1 MECIY
6 VLSSSMYKER
16 LYFYKNFFFFC
27 IPDRSNQVHYFMAPI
42 CSTCSLF
49 TFVCVCFIECSINY
63 SGRLIVLLNRSPPK
77 RWTKNNPSERSS
89 WKLKIKK
96 REQKHSITTI
106 AGQIKSRLGI
116 KTSLKCSAMLKN
128 AVSPAINRGKL
139 TSIVVQIHGF
149 SYWYRR
155 LMDPEGGVEIS
166 AETTADVGQSWTPA
180 NASVIIVSLQGESPI
195 FQTRSI
201 TWFLCDQIITRSQK
215 DGCELLLF
223 IA

>member
-1 MECIY
+1 
-6 VLSSSMYKER
+6 
-16 LYFYKNFFFFC
+16 
-27 IPDRSNQVHYFMAPI
+27 MAPI

-77 RWTKNNPSERSS
+77 RWTKNNHNVRSS

-106 AGQIKSRLGI
+106 AGQIKSRLDI

-128 AVSPAINRGKL
+128 AVSPAINRRKL

-201 TWFLCDQIITRSQK
+201 TWFLCDQIITRSQR
-215 DGCELLLF
+215 GCELLLF

>member
-6 VLSSSMYKER
+6 VLSSSLYKER
-16 LYFYKNFFFFC
+16 LYFYKNFFFC

-128 AVSPAINRGKL
+128 AVSAAINRGKL
-139 TSIVVQIHGF
+139 T
-149 SYWYRR
+149 
-155 LMDPEGGVEIS
+155 
-166 AETTADVGQSWTPA
+166 
-180 NASVIIVSLQGESPI
+180 
-195 FQTRSI
+195 
-201 TWFLCDQIITRSQK
+201 
-215 DGCELLLF
+215 
-223 IA
+223 